1 MTAYNRIFL
10 DTDNFY
16 QLNESYSNV
25 NGIWINPLEFAVTH
39 NGTTLGLQNISLS
52 GVVVEEIAFA
62 DLDLFVS
69 IGKYTVDPT
78 TNSIIFIVD
87 KSLVDTNEKAINYI
101 QGMLLKYEMKSLE
114 FFSTDALYTMETYS
128 ADGTF
133 IGSSLASSTNVLVSK
148 MLTLDT
154 YQNVNS
160 ESGYYYHK
168 LRRALQVSA

>member
-1 MTAYNRIFL
+1 MSYNRLFL
-10 DTDNFY
+10 DVDNFY
-16 QLNESYSNV
+16 QLNTSYTNV
-25 NGIWINPLEFAVTH
+25 NGIWLYPLEFMDIH
-39 NGTTLGLQNISLS
+39 DGTTLGLQTLSLQ
-52 GVVVEEIAFA
+52 GVEIEEVEFA
-62 DLDLFVS
+62 DLDLLTS

-78 TNSIIFIVD
+78 TNSVIIIVD
-87 KSLVDTNEKAINYI
+87 KTPIDTNGEAISHI
-101 QGMLLKYEMKSLE
+101 LGMLIRYEMKSLE

-133 IGSSLASSTNVLVSK
+133 IGSALASSTSVLVSK

-160 ESGYYYHK
+160 EGGYYYHK

>member
-10 DTDNFY
+10 DVSDFY
-16 QLNESYSNV
+16 QLDESYNNV
-25 NGIWINPLEFAVTH
+25 NGIWINPMEFSVVH
-39 NGTTLGLQNISLS
+39 NGTTLGLQTISLS
-52 GVVVEEIAFA
+52 GVVIEEIAFA

-69 IGKYTVDPT
+69 IGKYTVDPI

-87 KSLVDTNEKAINYI
+87 KSSVDTNEKATNYI

>member
-1 MTAYNRIFL
+1 MAGYNRLFL

-16 QLNESYSNV
+16 QLNESYTNV
-25 NGIWINPLEFAVTH
+25 NGIWLNPLEYAVVH
-39 NGTTLGLQNISLS
+39 NGTTLGLQTISLQ
-52 GVVVEEIAFA
+52 GVVMEEVAFA
-62 DLDLFVS
+62 SLDLLTS

-78 TNSIIFIVD
+78 TNSIIIIVD
-87 KSLVDTNEKAINYI
+87 KTPIDTDAEAIAHI
-101 QGMLLKYEMKSLE
+101 TGMLVRYEMKSLE
-114 FFSTDALYTMETYS
+114 YFSTDALYTMETYS

-133 IGSSLASSTNVLVSK
+133 IGSSLASSTSVLVSK

-160 ESGYYYHK
+160 ESGFYYHK

>member
-10 DTDNFY
+10 DIDNFY
-16 QLNESYSNV
+16 NLNDTYTNV
-25 NGIWINPLEFAVTH
+25 NGIWLLPMEFAVIH
-39 NGTTLGLQNISLS
+39 NGTTLGFQTVSLS
-52 GVVVEEIAFA
+52 GVVLEEVEFA
-62 DLDLFVS
+62 DLDLLTS

-78 TNSIIFIVD
+78 TNSMILIVAKAD
-87 KSLVDTNEKAINYI
+87 IDSNEKAMNYI
-101 QGMLLKYEMKSLE
+101 QGMLLRYEMKSLE

-133 IGSSLASSTNVLVSK
+133 IGSSLASSTSVLVSK

-160 ESGYYYHK
+160 EGGYYYHK